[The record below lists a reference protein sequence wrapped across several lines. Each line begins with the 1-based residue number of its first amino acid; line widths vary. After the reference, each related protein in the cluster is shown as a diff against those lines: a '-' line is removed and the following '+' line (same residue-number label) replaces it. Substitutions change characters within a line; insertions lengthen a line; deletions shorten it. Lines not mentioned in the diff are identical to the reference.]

1 VRRFLTFLF
10 AVVLA
15 LPLVG
20 AAPST
25 LLGTPV
31 LVVYPLTI
39 SSAGLLDK
47 DAGSRLAV
55 TIATAI
61 ATLGGVTVK
70 PAPPGTERKD
80 YLTVARGLGA
90 DYYVTGFITPLGDQ
104 VSVVE
109 QLVSTQTGIVVF
121 SNTGQIK
128 TYGDASSQGDV
139 LRAALLRHQAR
150 NIGAYDAP
158 PPPAVA
164 ATPVP
169 QASQAAQAN
178 IGKLFGRKKP
188 AAQPAATSKPTSVPI
203 ATGIAGPFTPAPQVV
218 AAEVPAAA
226 TPQPRPTATPTPV
239 RVVAAAPV
247 RTPTPVPVATPTP
260 VKVAVQAPV
269 VLPGQPVV
277 YAVAR
282 VTGSDP
288 ERNAYATQLLSR
300 AITASGATAAEL
312 PIDFSENGLRGDAQA
327 CAGASTIVSGNLTT
341 RSEIALGQTQTTA
354 TMELFALDCTTGG
367 RTAYHRTFQADAG
380 GDYHNAIDR
389 AVNSAIGAYLHPP
402 KRR

>member
-1 VRRFLTFLF
+1 MRRFLTFLF

-39 SSAGLLDK
+39 SSTGLLDK

-80 YLTVARGLGA
+80 FLSVARGLGA
-90 DYYVTGFITPLGDQ
+90 DYYISGFITPLGDQ

-109 QLVSTQTGIVVF
+109 QLVSTQSGIVVF

-128 TYGDASSQGDV
+128 TYNDASSQGDV

-158 PPPAVA
+158 PPPTVV

-169 QASQAAQAN
+169 QPSEASQAN
-178 IGKLFGRKKP
+178 IGKLFGKKKP
-188 AAQPAATSKPTSVPI
+188 AAKPAATAKPASVPI
-203 ATGIAGPFTPAPQVV
+203 ATGIAGPVTPK
-218 AAEVPAAA
+218 
-226 TPQPRPTATPTPV
+226 PRPTATPTPV
-239 RVVAAAPV
+239 R
-247 RTPTPVPVATPTP
+247 VATPTP

-300 AITASGATAAEL
+300 AITASGATATDL
-312 PIDFSENGLRGDAQA
+312 PIDFSENGLRGDTQA

-341 RSEIALGQTQTTA
+341 RSEIALGQTQTA
-354 TMELFALDCTTGG
+354 VTMELFALDCTSGS

-380 GDYHNAIDR
+380 GDYHTAIDR